1 MVAVLTKCR
10 AREAKCAGEKSTT
23 FRVVCQISAYNALIE
38 HLTWRCSKLHNN
50 KMDRY
55 PKERRAAQ
63 LLMQRGVASLAEI
76 AHLASVSR
84 GLVDQWARMAK
95 LDPKK
100 ITRNYQNARIMLL
113 RREWRDCLDEAD
125 GQARL
130 RKTQ

>member
-1 MVAVLTKCR
+1 
-10 AREAKCAGEKSTT
+10 
-23 FRVVCQISAYNALIE
+23 
-38 HLTWRCSKLHNN
+38 
-50 KMDRY
+50 MDRY